1 MILKGYNSTKV
12 PVPLKV
18 QNLVIRDYCER
29 NKHTLFLPNTEF
41 IMDGTYMILKDFA
54 TIKDCDGIVAY
65 SMFAAPRELWLAL
78 GKEVHFAL
86 EGYVLPRDREMCDM
100 VWKVMCAS

>member
-1 MILKGYNSTKV
+1 MRLKGYNSTKV

-29 NKHTLFLPNTEF
+29 NGHTLLLPNTEF
-41 IMDGTYMILKDFA
+41 VMEGSYMILEDLA
-54 TIKDCDGIVAY
+54 QLQCDGVVAY
-65 SMFAAPRELWLAL
+65 SMFTAPAQEWRAV

-86 EGYVLPRDREMCDM
+86 EGYVYPRDRVECETIWALCG
-100 VWKVMCAS
+100 V

>member
-1 MILKGYNSTKV
+1 MTLKGYNSTKS

-29 NKHTLFLPNTEF
+29 NHHTLVLPNTEF
-41 IMDGTYMILKDFA
+41 IMEGTFMILKSMNA
-54 TIKDCDGIVAY
+54 VDCDGIVAY
-65 SMFAAPRELWLAL
+65 SMFLAPESLWAET

-86 EGYVLPRDREMCDM
+86 EGYVYPRDIGDCRIIWALRRD
-100 VWKVMCAS
+100 